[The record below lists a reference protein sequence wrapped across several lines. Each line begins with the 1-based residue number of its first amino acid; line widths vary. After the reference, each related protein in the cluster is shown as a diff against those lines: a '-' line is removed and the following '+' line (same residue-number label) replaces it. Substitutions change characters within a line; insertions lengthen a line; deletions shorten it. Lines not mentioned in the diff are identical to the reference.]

1 MSFFI
6 FIAGGFIV
14 KKSKKIIL
22 AIACVIIVAVL
33 AIAKVTDGSVATV
46 KCTDCDGTGIVHEVE
61 CPVCGGSAE
70 YAGKNCTACSGV
82 GVLNDAECENCGG
95 EGEVRASF
103 WALVPPVIAI
113 ALALITKEV
122 YSSLFIGIVAGAIL
136 GSDFVFTG
144 TMDILV
150 NDSLIEAVSGTAGIF
165 IFLVVLGVIVALVNK
180 AGGSAAFGKWA
191 QKHIKSRSGAMLAT
205 FVLGVLIFIDDYF
218 NCLTVGSVMRPVTDG
233 HRVSRAKLSYLI
245 DATAAPICMI
255 APISSWAA
263 AVASYADEGQGIAL
277 FIRAIPFNFYSLLTF
292 VFIIGLTL
300 MKFDYGPMRI
310 HELNAKKNGD
320 LYTAGDKAEV
330 EESNPSTN
338 GKVLD
343 LVLPIIVLIA
353 VCVFALVYVGGI
365 FDGSGF
371 VEAFSNTDATVG
383 LPWGSIIALVF
394 TIIYLCARKL
404 VSFKEAMECIPKGFI
419 AMVPAILILTFA
431 TSLKNTTAV
440 LGAKP
445 FVADVMSNVAGEFQ
459 NFLPAIIFLVACV
472 ISFATGTSWG
482 TFGIL
487 IPIVIAI
494 FPTGAIQTIGMSACL
509 AGSVCGDHCSPISD
523 TTIMSSAGGQCNH
536 LNHVSTQLPYA
547 ISVAAISFVMYIVS
561 GFVQK
566 AYIVLPIGIVLTVAF
581 LFVMKAAMV
590 KKYGKENV

>member
-14 KKSKKIIL
+14 KKSKKVIL

-144 TMDILV
+144 TMDIIV

-191 QKHIKSRSGAMLAT
+191 QKHIKSRSGAMIAT

-263 AVASYADEGQGIAL
+263 AVASYAEEGQGIAL

-330 EESNPSTN
+330 EENNPSTN

-566 AYIVLPIGIVLTVAF
+566 AYIVLPVGIVLTVAF

>member
-191 QKHIKSRSGAMLAT
+191 QKHIKSRSGAMIAT
-205 FVLGVLIFIDDYF
+205 FVLGVFIFIDDYF

-292 VFIIGLTL
+292 VFIIGLAL

-459 NFLPAIIFLVACV
+459 NFLPAIIFLVACF

>member
-1 MSFFI
+1 MPSSSPFECASCGI
-6 FIAGGFIV
+6 CC
-14 KKSKKIIL
+14 SCL
-22 AIACVIIVAVL
+22 ESACVIIVAVL

-46 KCTDCDGTGIVHEVE
+46 KCTDCNGTGIVHEVE

-191 QKHIKSRSGAMLAT
+191 QKHIKTRSGAILAT

-292 VFIIGLTL
+292 VFIIGLAL

-459 NFLPAIIFLVACV
+459 NFLPAIIFLVACF